1 MIKRIVKWIREF
13 FANYIWFQ
21 KKLREKFSLGQ
32 CILLNFRFLWCVVTD
47 GCSPEEYLWF
57 EFYHKNRQERKTFL
71 TYLRHAKLQRRYNS
85 KRVRNILNDKQKFNE
100 FFNKELGREW
110 LDADSADTDEIE
122 QFLKKHQIVIVKPKF
137 GRGGVEVHKYYYQ
150 GEKPDETIFSGC
162 LLEECIQQHKL
173 LQEFNPNVVNT
184 LRIGTFCINGKAEVF
199 AAGLRMGISEGCV
212 DNLCAGGICA
222 NVQICHG
229 IVNSS
234 GIDGDFNR
242 FKANPYSGKKLQ
254 GFRVPYWNEAKELA
268 VNSAQQLS
276 DRNIVGWDV
285 AITKDG
291 PVLLEGNPDQGTGV
305 IQMCDTVGKYPGIQ
319 RRIKESRSV

>member
-1 MIKRIVKWIREF
+1 M
-13 FANYIWFQ
+13 
-21 KKLREKFSLGQ
+21 
-32 CILLNFRFLWCVVTD
+32 
-47 GCSPEEYLWF
+47 
-57 EFYHKNRQERKTFL
+57 
-71 TYLRHAKLQRRYNS
+71 
-85 KRVRNILNDKQKFNE
+85 
-100 FFNKELGREW
+100 
-110 LDADSADTDEIE
+110 
-122 QFLKKHQIVIVKPKF
+122 
-137 GRGGVEVHKYYYQ
+137 
-150 GEKPDETIFSGC
+150 
-162 LLEECIQQHKL
+162 
-173 LQEFNPNVVNT
+173 QEFNPNVVNT

-268 VNSAQQLS
+268 VSSAQRLS